1 MYYYIDMNDQ
11 FSASAVFVAV
21 NAGIIAL
28 TALFY
33 SKGEMHFVAV
43 WNRLFGCKSLNS

>member
-1 MYYYIDMNDQ
+1 MCHDIIMYNL
-11 FSASAVFVAV
+11 FAVNVVFVAV

-28 TALFY
+28 TAPFY

>member
-1 MYYYIDMNDQ
+1 MCHDIVIYDQ
-11 FSASAVFVAV
+11 FTVRAVFVEV

-33 SKGEMHFVAV
+33 SKGEVRFVAV
-43 WNRLFGCKSLNS
+43 WNRLVGC

>member
-1 MYYYIDMNDQ
+1 MCHDIDIYDQ
-11 FSASAVFVAV
+11 FTVSAAFVAV

-43 WNRLFGCKSLNS
+43 WNRLFGC